1 MVPSALRCDEAR
13 RCARRRKN
21 VRFGA
26 CVPSLFAPRAAQV
39 GWEFVELDAS
49 ELHPGRE
56 QAGWEETAAAVREAG
71 IPALVVQNVLGADEP
86 VAGLRHDLERCRG
99 VLEATAERAVSLG
112 AKVLT
117 VGSGP
122 SRRLP
127 EDYARDRAAAEYR
140 EVVRVAGEIAAAR
153 GLSVALEP
161 MNPTEADLLHTLAE
175 AVEWA
180 DATGNPAVGVSAD
193 AYHMHVEGEP
203 FRNLLLARGRLLHV
217 QVADYG
223 RTFPGAHGMDL
234 WTFFT
239 YLNHL
244 RYEGSVSAECAWE
257 SFTHQGVWA
266 LDLMRNLSETRG
278 EVGAAI

>member
-1 MVPSALRCDEAR
+1 V
-13 RCARRRKN
+13 
-21 VRFGA
+21 
-26 CVPSLFAPRAAQV
+26 
-39 GWEFVELDAS
+39 
-49 ELHPGRE
+49 
-56 QAGWEETAAAVREAG
+56 
-71 IPALVVQNVLGADEP
+71 IQNVLGAGEP
-86 VAGLRHDLERCRG
+86 VAGPAHDLGRCRE
-99 VLEATAERAVSLG
+99 VLEATAERAATLG
-112 AKVLT
+112 AAVLT

-127 EDYARDRAAAEYR
+127 EDESRDRAAAAYL
-140 EVVRVAGEIAAAR
+140 EVVCVAAEIAEAH

-161 MNPTEADLLHTLAE
+161 MNRTEADLLHTLAE

-180 DATGNPAVGVSAD
+180 RAAGSPAVGVSAD
-193 AYHMHVEGEP
+193 VYHMHLEGEP

-244 RYEGSVSAECAWE
+244 RYEGSVSAECGWE

-266 LDLMRNLSETRG
+266 LDLMRNLSQTRG